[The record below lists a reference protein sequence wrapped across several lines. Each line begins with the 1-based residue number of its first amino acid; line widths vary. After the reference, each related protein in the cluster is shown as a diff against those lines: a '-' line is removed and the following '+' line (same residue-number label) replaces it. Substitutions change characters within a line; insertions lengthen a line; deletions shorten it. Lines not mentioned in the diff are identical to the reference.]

1 MPITASEAAEIAR
14 AHGLSLSDAVALSR
28 LSATVEEA
36 QALAAQFAPEAP
48 EPDMN
53 TKIRKQAGAIK
64 HRQQSAAAAL
74 FRRGGQ

>member
-28 LSATVEEA
+28 LSATVAEA
-36 QALAAQFAPEAP
+36 ESLAAQFAPEAP
-48 EPDMN
+48 VDMDAE
-53 TKIRKQAGAIK
+53 IRGKVGAIK

-74 FRRGGQ
+74 FRRGAR